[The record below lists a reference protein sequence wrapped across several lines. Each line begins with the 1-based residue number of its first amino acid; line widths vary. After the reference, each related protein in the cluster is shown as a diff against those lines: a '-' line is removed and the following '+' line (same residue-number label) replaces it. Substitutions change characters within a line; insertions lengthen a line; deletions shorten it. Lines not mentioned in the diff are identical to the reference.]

1 MDYQPHNTTFGEP
14 IAPGGKL
21 VDERQRETPKAL
33 LDLHN
38 ELEMLTNAIHQL
50 RGQLIPVMRDQDKM
64 AGEQKMTE
72 QEKPYYSSQLA
83 KMLGDEVSTVR
94 QARIIID
101 TILAELE
108 V

>member
-1 MDYQPHNTTFGEP
+1 MDYQSHDTTLDAP
-14 IAPGGKL
+14 IAPGNRL
-21 VDERQRETPKAL
+21 VDERQRETPKVL
-33 LDLHN
+33 VDMHN
-38 ELEMLTNAIHQL
+38 ELEMLTNNINQL
-50 RGQLIPVMRDQDKM
+50 RGRLVPVMRDQDM
-64 AGEQKMTE
+64 VAGEKAVAE

-101 TILAELE
+101 MILVELE

>member
-21 VDERQRETPKAL
+21 IDERQRETPKVL
-33 LDLHN
+33 VDLHN
-38 ELEMLTNAIHQL
+38 ELEMLTNNIAQL
-50 RGQLIPVMRDQDKM
+50 RGRLVPVMRDQDM
-64 AGEQKMTE
+64 VAGEKTMAE

-101 TILAELE
+101 MIIAELE

>member
-1 MDYQPHNTTFGEP
+1 MDYNANEIAGTQL
-14 IAPGGKL
+14 APGNRL

-33 LDLHN
+33 VDMHN
-38 ELEMLTNAIHQL
+38 ELEMLTNDIAQL
-50 RGQLIPVMRDQDKM
+50 RNRLVPVMRDQDKV
-64 AGEQKMTE
+64 AGEQKAMADRE
-72 QEKPYYSSQLA
+72 RPYYSSQLA
-83 KMLGDEVSTVR
+83 KMLSDEVETVK